1 VGVNLL
7 QETLLTNDCQLP
19 TNDYNLS
26 HFGQN
31 ANMKNIGVL
40 HVITDTTLQSRFTHA
55 ELAEQA
61 IAGGADTVQF
71 RQKHGTTRELITTA
85 QSMQAV
91 CKQRKVPLIVNDR
104 ADIALAIGATGAH
117 FGQDD
122 MPVSIGRQIL
132 STKAII
138 GASARTEEK
147 ILAAISE
154 GADYIGFGPIYG
166 TTSKSDAEMPKG
178 LERLRRMCDIA
189 ACPVIAIGGITVQT
203 AGDVI
208 RAGAHGIAVISA
220 VCAYPEPTIATQALQ
235 NEIHGAK

>member
-1 VGVNLL
+1 
-7 QETLLTNDCQLP
+7 
-19 TNDYNLS
+19 
-26 HFGQN
+26 
-31 ANMKNIGVL
+31 MKNIGVL
-40 HVITDTTLQSRFTHA
+40 HVITDMTLQSRFTHA
-55 ELAEQA
+55 ELAELA
-61 IAGGADTVQF
+61 IEGGADTVQF
-71 RQKHGTTRELITTA
+71 RQKQGTTRELIAMA
-85 QSMQAV
+85 QGMQTI
-91 CKQRKVPLIVNDR
+91 CEQHKMPLIVNDR
-104 ADIALAIGATGAH
+104 ADIALAVGATGTH

-138 GASARTEEK
+138 GASARTEDK
-147 ILAAISE
+147 ILEAISE

-189 ACPVIAIGGITVQT
+189 ACPVIAIGGISVQT

-220 VCAYPEPTIATQALQ
+220 VCTHPEPTVATQALL

>member
-1 VGVNLL
+1 
-7 QETLLTNDCQLP
+7 
-19 TNDYNLS
+19 
-26 HFGQN
+26 
-31 ANMKNIGVL
+31 MKNIGVL

-55 ELAEQA
+55 ELAELVIQ
-61 IAGGADTVQF
+61 GGADTVQF
-71 RQKHGTTRELITTA
+71 RQKHGTTRELIATA
-85 QSMQAV
+85 QSMQAI
-91 CKQRKVPLIVNDR
+91 CQQHRAPLIVNDR
-104 ADIALAIGATGAH
+104 ADIALAVGATGAH

-132 STKAII
+132 STNAII
-138 GASARTEEK
+138 GASARTEDK

-203 AGDVI
+203 ARDVI

-220 VCAYPEPTIATQALQ
+220 VCAHSEPTVATQALL

>member
-1 VGVNLL
+1 
-7 QETLLTNDCQLP
+7 
-19 TNDYNLS
+19 
-26 HFGQN
+26 
-31 ANMKNIGVL
+31 MKNIGVL
-40 HVITDTTLQSRFTHA
+40 HVITDTTLQSRFTHT
-55 ELAEQA
+55 ELAELA

-71 RQKHGTTRELITTA
+71 RQKSGTTRELITTA
-85 QSMQAV
+85 QSIQTA
-91 CKQRKVPLIVNDR
+91 CAQHKVPLIVNDR
-104 ADIALAIGATGAH
+104 ADIALAVGATGAH

-122 MPVSIGRQIL
+122 MPVSMGRQIL
-132 STKAII
+132 STTAII

-166 TTSKSDAEMPKG
+166 TTSKPDAETAKG
-178 LERLRRMCDIA
+178 LDRLRRMCEIA
-189 ACPVIAIGGITVQT
+189 DCPVIAIGGITVQT

-220 VCAYPEPTIATQALQ
+220 VCAHSEPTVATQALL